1 MNFKNFEEK
10 FITNPVIQEQIQA
23 NWTQVRFTPDLV
35 TNEQLSIGVLINH
48 EGIVHTKFIEDFS
61 RVECAYGSEIVTYL
75 KSCIELFEDFL
86 HSNFETSFSSQLI
99 LDKRGFVQGETI
111 DGLLDELLV
120 RVVPLS
126 LPHHSKSF
134 YKKQF
139 HTVKTVKFHSEV
151 KSYIK
156 NKMGEIYKEIFPRNE
171 TLLVGDSSIGFR
183 SLPVAINI
191 EKNNKI
197 GDLVSTVY
205 ATPDT
210 VEINCLK
217 ALENLRAVKKYA
229 KKDSDCKLFM
239 LSPDNQ
245 NMELLSNAD
254 KKKRKEII
262 ENFKWSLRSE
272 GISFVEE
279 HSVNEASEKL
289 IEWSGIDRQ
298 RRLEEV

>member
-10 FITNPVIQEQIQA
+10 FITKPSAQEQIQA
-23 NWTQVRFTPDLV
+23 TWTQVRFTPDLV
-35 TNEQLSIGVLINH
+35 TNEQLSIGVLINYD
-48 EGIVHTKFIEDFS
+48 GIAHTKFIEDFS
-61 RVECAYGSEIVTYL
+61 RVECAYGTEAVTYL

-86 HSNFETSFSSQLI
+86 HCNHETSFSSQLI

-111 DGLLDELLV
+111 DGLLEELLI
-120 RVVPLS
+120 RAAPLS
-126 LPHHSKSF
+126 LPHHNKSF

-171 TLLVGDSSIGFR
+171 TLLVGDSIIGFR

-239 LSPDNQ
+239 LSPDDH

-254 KKKRKEII
+254 KKKRKDII
-262 ENFKWSLRSE
+262 GNFKWSLRSE
-272 GISFVEE
+272 GIDLVEE

-289 IEWSGIDRQ
+289 IEWSGIDKQ
-298 RRLEEV
+298 RKLEEV

>member
-10 FITNPVIQEQIQA
+10 FITSPNIQEQIQA
-23 NWTQVRFTPDLV
+23 TWTQLRFTPDLV
-35 TNEQLSIGVLINH
+35 TNEQLSIGVLINCD
-48 EGIVHTKFIEDFS
+48 GIIHTKFIEDFS
-61 RVECAYGSEIVTYL
+61 RVECAYGTETATYL

-86 HSNFETSFSSQLI
+86 HCNYETSFSSQLI
-99 LDKRGFVQGETI
+99 LDKRGFVQGESI
-111 DGLLDELLV
+111 DTLLEELLI
-120 RVVPLS
+120 RAAPLS
-126 LPHHSKSF
+126 LPHNNKGV

-171 TLLVGDSSIGFR
+171 TLLVGDSIIGFR

-239 LSPDNQ
+239 LSPDDH

-254 KKKRKEII
+254 KKKRKDII
-262 ENFKWSLRSE
+262 GNFKWSLRSE
-272 GISFVEE
+272 GIDLVEE

-289 IEWSGIDRQ
+289 IEWSGIDKQ
-298 RRLEEV
+298 RKLEEV